1 MKRVNFL
8 LLFLLVAVAADA
20 QTTNTRAERLRA
32 RYITPTPDDSNRI
45 WIMAH
50 RGAWDEVS
58 PESSIEAYQK
68 AVKFKFEILELDVR
82 FSSPYR
88 IENGQQVADQ
98 AGPLR
103 EIILQHDKSPK
114 RTKGDT
120 DELTYGLF
128 EFDAAKL
135 DFPKSAKKRNENDY
149 WFVMLDKLVPYRD
162 DGVCIDGPGGVHPVL
177 LKLDGTPSSSR
188 MVHFPSDARINN
200 PHFKEFHD
208 VVKNEIL
215 LNFDKLSGPR
225 DFQET
230 YDIMY
235 ENDLLRQCIFKAKG
249 VRSFEDVQKLFD
261 NRDLTELMFTPIFT
275 KYDFDNKEAGKPI
288 YTNDQRYEMAKKC
301 IDLLDDAARSG
312 NIVFPGCEIVYETL
326 EEDREFGW
334 LVKLAKYVKSKNKRV
349 VQFSTNLE
357 SKNGAWSG
365 NGNFWSKLVG
375 IQVNYWSWLFK
386 NTDARMENVKASV
399 FVGDKPLEFRSYL
412 NVLGYNQTPI
422 Q

>member
-32 RYITPTPDDSNRI
+32 RYITPTADDANRI

-68 AVKFKFEILELDVR
+68 AVTYKFEILELDVR

-88 IENGQQVADQ
+88 IENGNQVADQ
-98 AGPLR
+98 LGTKR

-114 RTKGDT
+114 RTKGNT
-120 DELTYGLF
+120 GEFTYGLF
-128 EFDAAKL
+128 EFDTSKR
-135 DFPKSAKKRNENDY
+135 DFPEYMKKRSGKKL
-149 WFVMLDKLVPYRD
+149 FVMLDKLVPYRG
-162 DGVCIDGPGGVHPVL
+162 DGFCIDGPAGEHPIL
-177 LKLDGTPSSSR
+177 LKLDGTRSSSR

-235 ENDLLRQCIFKAKG
+235 ENGLLRQCIFKAKG
-249 VRSFEDVQKLFD
+249 IRSFEDVQKLFD
-261 NRDLTELMFTPIFT
+261 NRDLKDLMFTPIFT
-275 KYDFDNKEAGKPI
+275 KYDFDNKEPSKPI

-326 EEDREFGW
+326 DENLEFGW
-334 LVKLAKYVKSKNKRV
+334 LVKLAKYVKGKNKRV

-357 SKNGAWSG
+357 SKSGAWSG
-365 NGNFWSKLVG
+365 NGNFWSDLIG
-375 IQVNYWSWLFK
+375 IQVNYWKWLFN

-412 NVLGYNQTPI
+412 NLLGYNQTPI